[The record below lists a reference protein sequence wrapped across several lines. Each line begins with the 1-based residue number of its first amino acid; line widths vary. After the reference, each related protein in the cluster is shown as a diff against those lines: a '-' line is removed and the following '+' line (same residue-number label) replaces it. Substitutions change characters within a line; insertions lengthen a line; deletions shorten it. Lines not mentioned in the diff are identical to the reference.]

1 MIGVERRK
9 IWWTSGSRCEPH
21 DGVGRSLGPTYRK
34 SGSERAMARDGSI
47 WDLLSLMANQKFS
60 KRA

>member
-1 MIGVERRK
+1 MIGVDRRK

-34 SGSERAMARDGSI
+34 SVLN
-47 WDLLSLMANQKFS
+47 LLSLMTNQKLETENLTS
-60 KRA
+60 RIEP